1 MVTEMSDGLVSML
14 EDGLRISRC
23 DIGLFDD
30 LEGRLV
36 DFLFMIPRRIQLGS
50 QAEIAAWHK

>member
-1 MVTEMSDGLVSML
+1 ML

-23 DIGLFDD
+23 DMDLFDH

-36 DFLFMIPRRIQLGS
+36 DFLFMIPGRIQLGS
-50 QAEIAAWHK
+50 QAELAAWHK

>member
-1 MVTEMSDGLVSML
+1 ML